1 MNQPRTRGYLVRL
14 YMARAG
20 LRSVDVMA
28 KIDVCKAT
36 VANWRAG
43 QSPVVGR
50 LQEVADLLGMSDA
63 ELGEY
68 VRAGVESGRKA

>member
-28 KIDVCKAT
+28 KLEVCKAT
-36 VANWRAG
+36 VANWRG
-43 QSPVVGR
+43 
-50 LQEVADLLGMSDA
+50 
-63 ELGEY
+63 
-68 VRAGVESGRKA
+68 RAGSGGRHVAGDGGPVGYE